1 LTADASLLT
10 GTTSPSSK
18 SKKSKDRDRERSDK
32 ERDRDKDRDRDRDRD
47 KDKDKERD
55 RDKDRDR
62 DRDRDKERSR
72 DREKKSRTPTPTSN
86 HHHSRGPP
94 LLKTKSLDFSLA
106 VEDKSEESKEDNSF
120 NSILA
125 LATANR
131 YEFKLMGKR
140 IMKDILISSVYLVK
154 CYHLRWIC
162 KVLYIPSLKSSY
174 LSHLQY
180 CQVKKN
186 VLFFITS

>member
-1 LTADASLLT
+1 
-10 GTTSPSSK
+10 
-18 SKKSKDRDRERSDK
+18 
-32 ERDRDKDRDRDRDRD
+32 
-47 KDKDKERD
+47 
-55 RDKDRDR
+55 
-62 DRDRDKERSR
+62 
-72 DREKKSRTPTPTSN
+72 
-86 HHHSRGPP
+86 

-140 IMKDILISSVYLVK
+140 TKDILISPVYLVK

-162 KVLYIPSLKSSY
+162 KVLYIP
-174 LSHLQY
+174 
-180 CQVKKN
+180 
-186 VLFFITS
+186 